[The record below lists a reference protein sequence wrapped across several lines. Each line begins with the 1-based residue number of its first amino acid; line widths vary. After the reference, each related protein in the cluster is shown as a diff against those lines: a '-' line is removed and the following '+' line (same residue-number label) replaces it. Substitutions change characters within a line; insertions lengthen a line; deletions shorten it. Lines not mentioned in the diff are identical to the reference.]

1 MFHEGQAA
9 LAEQGQG
16 KAVRHESCGPSSAPT
31 RCPTAEFHPFVDDP
45 DADAHE
51 ESWGATALPRDG
63 DELELE
69 AALLDAVLPGGGRPQ
84 RGSAVPAPRAAP
96 VRRLRSEAFW
106 AQEAAAA
113 ARRPTCSPWEVGVR
127 RRRPCLD
134 EEGCLG
140 PAAAATPAAEGAG
153 AAAATTPAAG
163 GDESRGGAA
172 GCPRSWAG
180 AVARELRRAA
190 RGPVAPPA
198 PPPGPA
204 SAQALG
210 AALRLRG
217 RSYRPAGSR

>member
-140 PAAAATPAAEGAG
+140 PAAAATPAAEGAESDG
-153 AAAATTPAAG
+153 PAAIAMQSA
-163 GDESRGGAA
+163 EGAEGEGA
-172 GCPRSWAG
+172 DGSHRTMAG
-180 AVARELRRAA
+180 AISRELRRGA
-190 RGPVAPPA
+190 RGLRCVADPA
-198 PPPGPA
+198 AKVALSSTRGSSEVA
-204 SAQALG
+204 SYHL
-210 AALRLRG
+210 
-217 RSYRPAGSR
+217 AGSH